1 MRILIKGGRV
11 LDPSQKMDKVMDIL
25 LEDGKVS
32 RISEEINETADRIV
46 NALGCYVMPGLID
59 MHVHLREPG
68 FEHKE
73 TILPLI
79 LQNV

>member
-46 NALGCYVMPGLID
+46 NAIGSYVMPGLID
-59 MHVHLREPG
+59 MHVHLR
-68 FEHKE
+68 
-73 TILPLI
+73 
-79 LQNV
+79 